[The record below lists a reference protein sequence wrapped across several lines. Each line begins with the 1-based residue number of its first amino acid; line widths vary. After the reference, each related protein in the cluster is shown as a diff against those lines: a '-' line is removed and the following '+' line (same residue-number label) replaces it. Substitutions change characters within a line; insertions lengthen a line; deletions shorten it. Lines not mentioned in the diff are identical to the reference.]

1 MASTHIQ
8 KLMEQSPY
16 VGLTFDDVTLVTQY
30 ADFLPDEASTKSKF
44 SRNITL
50 NIPFVSAAMDT
61 VTEASMAIAI
71 ATMGGIGVVHK
82 NLTIERQAYEVS
94 KVKHYANGLIQSPVV
109 FKDTDSIGDIL
120 RTKEEK
126 SYPFSGFPIVDKGNN
141 LVGILTAKDL
151 KFAQPS
157 YLVKDVMT
165 SELITASSD
174 TTLDQAYTLMTKN
187 KIGKLPL
194 VDREN
199 RLVGLYSFHDVDAL
213 HSGTEKEQNFDSK
226 YQLRVSAAMSPY
238 DHERAEALFD
248 AGVDA
253 FVIDTAHGHSKGV
266 LETVKELKKK
276 YPEVDVVAGNVGTGE
291 GAKALLDAGADGVKV
306 GIGPGSICTTRVV
319 AGVGIPQI
327 TAIYEAAKAVGG
339 EIPIIADG
347 GIKQSGDVAKAIAV
361 GASSVM
367 IGSILAATEESPG
380 EKIIHQGRRFV
391 IYRGM
396 GSLEAMKSGKGSRE
410 RYSQG
415 GVDDANKLI
424 PQGIEG
430 RVPYRGGTTD
440 VLHQYAGGLK
450 FSLGYCGARNI
461 PELQDKAIMYRV
473 TAAGLKEAHPHDIQ
487 VVRDAPNYRSV

>member
-1 MASTHIQ
+1 MASIHIQ
-8 KLMEQSPY
+8 NLMEQSPY

-30 ADFLPDEASTKSKF
+30 ADFLPEQTSTKSKF

-61 VTEASMAIAI
+61 VTEAGMAIAI
-71 ATMGGIGVVHK
+71 ANMGGIGVVHK
-82 NLTIERQAYEVS
+82 NLSIEHQAREVS

-109 FKDTDSIGDIL
+109 FKVTDRVGDIL
-120 RTKEEK
+120 RAKEEK
-126 SYPFSGFPIVDKGNN
+126 SYPFSGFPIVDSGND

-151 KFAQPS
+151 KFAS
-157 YLVKDVMT
+157 ATSLVKDVMT
-165 SELITASSD
+165 SELITASPD
-174 TTLDQAYTLMTKN
+174 TTLDQAYALMIKN

-194 VDREN
+194 VNSEN

-213 HSGTEKEQNFDSK
+213 HSGTDKEQNFDSK

-238 DHERAEALFD
+238 DYDRAAALFD

-276 YPEVDVVAGNVGTGE
+276 YTSVDVVAGNVGTGE
-291 GAKALLDAGADGVKV
+291 GAKALMDAGADGIKV

-327 TAIYEAAKAVGG
+327 TAIYEAARAVNG

-347 GIKQSGDVAKAIAV
+347 GIKQSGDVAKALAV
-361 GASSVM
+361 GAGSVM

-415 GVDDANKLI
+415 GIEDANKLI

-450 FSLGYCGARNI
+450 FTLGYCGAKTI
-461 PELQDKAIMYRV
+461 SELQDKAIMYRV